1 MGLLEE
7 VVAEVGNVREEAN
20 HAPREARPRTGR
32 GQKVA
37 LHAKVVNP
45 RMARLPVT
53 KMAHLPQKE
62 QALPAEGLRVEDS
75 AHRGGDS
82 VDLLEVD
89 AVDAAAHIAVGARQI
104 VAIIDPE
111 DLLDRRIDGG
121 HLAVRGG
128 ERGDIGEIELAL
140 GVVGA
145 QPGERVE

>member
-53 KMAHLPQKE
+53 KMAHLPQTE
-62 QALPAEGLRVEDS
+62 LVLPVVVLPGA
-75 AHRGGDS
+75 DS
-82 VDLLEVD
+82 VLL
-89 AVDAAAHIAVGARQI
+89 AVVLGDAAVPVG
-104 VAIIDPE
+104 
-111 DLLDRRIDGG
+111 
-121 HLAVRGG
+121 
-128 ERGDIGEIELAL
+128 
-140 GVVGA
+140 
-145 QPGERVE
+145 